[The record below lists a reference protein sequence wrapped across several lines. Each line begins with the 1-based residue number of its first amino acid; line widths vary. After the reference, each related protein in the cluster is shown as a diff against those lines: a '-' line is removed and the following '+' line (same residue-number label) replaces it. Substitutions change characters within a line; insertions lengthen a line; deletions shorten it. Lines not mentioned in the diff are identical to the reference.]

1 MERPTFRMSDLPKL
15 CPQCSRHK
23 IALKVI
29 QDWVDMRNDDRV
41 KQDIYELC
49 HYALK
54 EDDSDN
60 ETRQQPAVAGRRRS
74 GCQCS

>member
-1 MERPTFRMSDLPKL
+1 MERPTFRMSDLPKM

-29 QDWVDMRNDDRV
+29 QDWVDMRSDDRV

-49 HYALK
+49 HHALK
-54 EDDSDN
+54 EDDCVS
-60 ETRQQPAVAGRRRS
+60 TTKK
-74 GCQCS
+74 